1 MKLIVGLGNPG
12 KEYLLTRHNAGFL
25 FLDTLVDSYNIPD
38 YKAKFQGAFTE
49 GAIHGHH
56 LFFLKPLTYMN
67 LSGGSVATLC
77 RFYKIPAEEVLVIHD
92 DVDVA
97 LGKIKLKQGGGTAGH
112 NGLKSLTSSL
122 GSENF
127 WRLRIGID
135 RKPDRMELSD
145 YVLSNLPKSDL
156 STLQDL
162 LEGIARNFDLL
173 LEGKDSLFLTN
184 VAEGK

>member
-25 FLDTLVDSYNIPD
+25 FLDTLIDSYHIPD
-38 YKAKFQGAFTE
+38 YKSKFQGAVTE
-49 GAIHGHH
+49 GRIHGHD

-67 LSGGSVATLC
+67 LSGGSVAALC
-77 RFYKIPAEEVLVIHD
+77 KFYKIAPEEILVVHD

-97 LGKIKLKQGGGTAGH
+97 LGKIKLKQGGGNAGH
-112 NGLKSLTSSL
+112 NGLKSLTASL
-122 GSENF
+122 GPNF

-135 RKPDRMELSD
+135 QKPERMDLSD
-145 YVLSNLPKSDL
+145 YVLANLPKSEL
-156 STLQDL
+156 PTLQDL
-162 LEGIARNFDLL
+162 FEVMARNFDLL
-173 LEGKDSLFLTN
+173 LDDKESLFLTN

>member
-12 KEYLLTRHNAGFL
+12 KEYLLTRHNVGFL
-25 FLDTLVDSYNIPD
+25 FVDTLIDSYNISD

-49 GAIHGHH
+49 GTAHGHD

-67 LSGGSVATLC
+67 LSGGSVAALC
-77 RFYKIPAEEVLVIHD
+77 KFYKITPEEILVVHD

-97 LGKIKLKQGGGTAGH
+97 LGKVKLKQGGGNAGH
-112 NGLKSLTSSL
+112 NGLKSLTESL
-122 GSENF
+122 GSPNF

-135 RKPDRMELSD
+135 QKPDRMDLSD
-145 YVLSNLPKSDL
+145 YVLSNLPKSEL
-156 STLQDL
+156 SVLQDL
-162 LEGIARNFDLL
+162 FEVMVRNFDLF